1 MRQPPKAVL
10 VAVLVSALALTTTA
24 CSSGSAVKAK
34 PAAAAKLE
42 VKSAAV
48 VGERIPAR
56 YTCDGQNVSPP
67 IEWGAVPADVRQL
80 ALFLVGFT
88 PKPGTKTYSVS
99 VKWAVAGVKP
109 GLHRLAAGQL
119 PAGAYLATDK
129 SGQRLRYSLCPA
141 KGTSV
146 HYQFELYG
154 VPPAVNIPARFSAGA
169 VLSALT
175 RPNGPTRAKARGG
188 FVALYSRA

>member
-10 VAVLVSALALTTTA
+10 VAVFVSALALITTA
-24 CSSGSAVKAK
+24 CSSGSPVKVRPTSETK
-34 PAAAAKLE
+34 IE

-48 VGERIPAR
+48 AGERIPIR
-56 YTCDGQNVSPP
+56 YTCDGQDVSPP
-67 IEWGAVPADVRQL
+67 IEWGAVPADIRQL

-88 PKPGTKTYSVS
+88 PKPGTKTYRVS

-109 GLHRLAAGQL
+109 GLHRLAAGRL
-119 PAGAYLATDK
+119 PAGAYLATDR
-129 SGQRLRYSLCPA
+129 SGRHLPYSLCPS

-154 VPPAVNIPARFSAGA
+154 VPAAVRIPARFSAAA
-169 VLSALT
+169 VFRALT
-175 RPNGPTRAKARGG
+175 RPSGPTRANAHGG
-188 FVALYSRA
+188 FVALYTRA

>member
-10 VAVLVSALALTTTA
+10 VAVLVSALAVTTAA
-24 CSSGSAVKAK
+24 CSSGSAVKVRPAPEAK
-34 PAAAAKLE
+34 IE
-42 VKSAAV
+42 VKSAAMA
-48 VGERIPAR
+48 GERIPVR
-56 YTCDGQNVSPP
+56 YTCDGQDVSPP
-67 IEWGAVPADVRQL
+67 IEWGAVPADIRQL

-88 PKPGTKTYSVS
+88 PKPGTKTYRVS

-119 PAGAYLATDK
+119 PTGAYLATDR
-129 SGQRLRYSLCPA
+129 SGRRLPYSLCPA
-141 KGTSV
+141 KGTSI

-154 VPPAVNIPARFSAGA
+154 VPAAVHIPARFSAAA
-169 VLSALT
+169 VFSVLT
-175 RPNGPTRAKARGG
+175 RPNGPTRADAHGG